1 MMSLPDSLHF
11 LAAQAQLVVVG
22 VLGEEVEVDVVRF
35 LPEERL
41 EVLDE
46 RREARPI
53 VGALV
58 PAVVHHVVDLALAV
72 LRLLQA
78 VTVPDLLHDLTRAHA
93 GVRCGAW
100 KVKVSL

>member
-1 MMSLPDSLHF
+1 
-11 LAAQAQLVVVG
+11 
-22 VLGEEVEVDVVRF
+22 
-35 LPEERL
+35 
-41 EVLDE
+41 
-46 RREARPI
+46 
-53 VGALV
+53 
-58 PAVVHHVVDLALAV
+58 V